1 MSDLR
6 LSLAINDYV
15 HTADIANGR
24 LRPVGIDFT
33 VVNLPFEAITMRF
46 GANLEFDVAEFSLA
60 NYCAALAGPQP
71 APMVALPIFTSRAFR
86 HSAIYVNEASGIC
99 ELGDLKDRR
108 VGIPQW
114 SQTATVY
121 LRGYLQHHAG
131 VPLSSIRWVQ
141 AGVDQP
147 GRRDPVQ
154 VRLPEGVI
162 VEDSPDQT
170 LNNMLLSGSI
180 DAVVSA
186 RPPQCIVRK
195 HHGVRRLFV
204 DPRLEEERYFAQTGI
219 FPIMHVVAIRR
230 AVYEANRWIARNIFD
245 AFDAAKNAALARL
258 RDAMTSYLPTA
269 WTIAEM
275 EKTHG
280 LIFSDGNVWPYGL
293 EANRPT
299 LDPFLTYC
307 HEQGLTSSRLQCE
320 ELFAPELNFE
330 VRV

>member
-6 LSLAINDYV
+6 LSLAISDYV
-15 HTADIANGR
+15 HTADLASGR

-33 VVNLPFEAITMRF
+33 IVNLPFEAVTMRF
-46 GANLEFDVAEFSLA
+46 SANLEFDVAEFSLA
-60 NYCAALAGPQP
+60 NYCAALTGPRP

-99 ELGDLKDRR
+99 QLDDLKGRR

-121 LRGYLQHHAG
+121 FRGYLQHHAG
-131 VPLSSIRWVQ
+131 VPLSSIHWVQ
-141 AGVDQP
+141 AGVNQP
-147 GRRDPVQ
+147 GRRDIVQ
-154 VRLPEGVI
+154 ARLPEGVI
-162 VEDSPDQT
+162 VEETPNLT
-170 LNNMLLSGSI
+170 LNDMLLSGSI

-186 RPPQCIVRK
+186 RPPQCIVQK
-195 HHGVRRLFV
+195 SPGVRRMFA

-230 AVYEANRWIARNIFD
+230 PVYEANRWIALNIFD
-245 AFDAAKNAALARL
+245 AFEAAKNAALARL

-269 WTIAEM
+269 WAITEM
-275 EKTHG
+275 ENTHR

-293 EANRPT
+293 KANRPT

-307 HEQGLTSSRLQCE
+307 HEQGITSRRLQCE
-320 ELFAPELNFE
+320 ELFAPEVSFQ